1 MENGEDPNAG
11 VPVAQT
17 PQPYSHDAISRAM
30 MRVCEQFSREYPGT
44 IFMFVSG
51 QQQEGQL
58 VQMGLST
65 NLENTEAAMHFFK
78 LILMQQEE
86 AQMRAVS
93 EESQQEPT

>member
-1 MENGEDPNAG
+1 MENGEDTNAG
-11 VPVAQT
+11 VPVALPREYT
-17 PQPYSHDAISRAM
+17 HDEVARAM
-30 MRVCEQFSREYPGT
+30 MSVCEQFSHKYPGT

-51 QQQEGQL
+51 QQQDGNL

-86 AQMRAVS
+86 AQMRAVT
-93 EESQQEPT
+93 EQPQEPT